1 CVGVCYP
8 IVDPYVHLRSIR
20 ASIRRGFACALV
32 LTIEAP
38 AFRRGSMS
46 LTQQDS
52 FVFALVERLSNQIVH
67 RWFNAFQSDS
77 LSRRVWRCATT
88 PERRDSSPA
97 SFCRVSSPSG
107 CRVQFRRG
115 CSVR

>member
-1 CVGVCYP
+1 MDVIRHDFNLLQVPSVGDTRLTDDLLKP
-8 IVDPYVHLRSIR
+8 ISQR
-20 ASIRRGFACALV
+20 ADQNIVAV
-32 LTIEAP
+32 LGTPNNMVSQAENGVTTAHCLQ
-38 AFRRGSMS
+38 G
-46 LTQQDS
+46 
-52 FVFALVERLSNQIVH
+52 
-67 RWFNAFQSDS
+67 DS